1 METAIRIQTDNIVAK
16 LLRPLV
22 EIDLITVPES
32 QEIVANLRHL
42 AEKGTLMPVIPPK
55 LVTQDEAAE
64 MLGIGL
70 SNFKKLE
77 KEGKFSFKRRTVGGT
92 AVRYRNTDIFAYIAA
107 NDDLPANPEPGSQP
121 AQPVHLPVQ

>member
-1 METAIRIQTDNIVAK
+1 METTLRIHTVNIVAK

-32 QEIVANLRHL
+32 QFIVANLRHL
-42 AEKGTLMPVIPPK
+42 AEKGNLQPAILPK

-77 KEGKFSFKRRTVGGT
+77 KEGKLSFKRRTVGGT
-92 AVRYRNTDIFAYIAA
+92 AVRYRNTDVFNYIAGT
-107 NDDLPANPEPGSQP
+107 DDLPVDTTLPTTQP
-121 AQPVHLPVQ
+121 QEGTQA

>member
-1 METAIRIQTDNIVAK
+1 METRIRIQTVNIVAK

-22 EIDLITVPES
+22 EIDIITVPES

-42 AEKGTLMPVIPPK
+42 AEKGTIQPAITPRL
-55 LVTQDEAAE
+55 LTQEQAGE
-64 MLGIGL
+64 LLGIGL
-70 SNFKKLE
+70 SNFKRLE

-107 NDDLPANPEPGSQP
+107 NDDLSVNAETGNQP
-121 AQPVHLPVQ
+121 AQLARSSLQ